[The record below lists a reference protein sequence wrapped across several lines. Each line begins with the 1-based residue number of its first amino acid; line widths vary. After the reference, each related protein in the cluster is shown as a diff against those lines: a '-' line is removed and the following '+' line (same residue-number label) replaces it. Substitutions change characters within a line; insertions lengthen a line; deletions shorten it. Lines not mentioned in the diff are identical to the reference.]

1 MTMARDENGTDS
13 SRRQARRGARSRA
26 GRDDGTNNPGRQAG
40 REAERR
46 AGRDDAGNELP
57 LTCELA
63 YLPTCQL
70 ATILYVVLY
79 LLCLF
84 MD

>member
-1 MTMARDENGTDS
+1 MRRQEERARRSTGRTSETEGRDEKPG
-13 SRRQARRGARSRA
+13 GA
-26 GRDDGTNNPGRQAG
+26 GN
-40 REAERR
+40 
-46 AGRDDAGNELP
+46 DAGKRLP
-57 LTCELA
+57 PTCELA
-63 YLPTCQL
+63 NLPTCQL